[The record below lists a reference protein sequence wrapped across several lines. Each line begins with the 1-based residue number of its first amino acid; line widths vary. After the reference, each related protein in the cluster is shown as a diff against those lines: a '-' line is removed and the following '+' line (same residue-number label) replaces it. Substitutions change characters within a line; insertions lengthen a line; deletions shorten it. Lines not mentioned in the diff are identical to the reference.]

1 MIDLAAVAALADSD
15 FNVRQEAKSEPELSR
30 VLHEIATHCDPDSR
44 REANGALARMSDQM
58 PNRTKTAA
66 SPILAA
72 FLASVFSTA
81 IACAAARAADDC
93 LSEPKRQAPP
103 GSHWYYRIDG
113 PNHRKCWFLGDEGQK
128 VGQAGSPRLSSP
140 LPLPRRTAATIQPSV
155 ADAHAEL
162 PKVTTPT
169 ETPQWLGPTRPQW
182 LGPTGMNPERIT
194 EAVPDGSPSETLSP
208 PSARDQEGET
218 SVMNNGVVDGQSRTE
233 SRTELLP
240 PTTDREPAAEL
251 SAEETTAGPWLALL
265 LIALG
270 LATIAGS
277 LIFRLFAAVQADR
290 RDVFRSRR
298 RAVARLPE

>member
-1 MIDLAAVAALADSD
+1 LADSD
-15 FNVRQEAKSEPELSR
+15 FNVRLEAKSEPELSR
-30 VLHEIATHCDPDSR
+30 VLHEIAAHCDPNSR
-44 REANGALARMSDQM
+44 REANGAHARMSDQM

-66 SPILAA
+66 SPIFAA

-93 LSEPKRQAPP
+93 PSEPKHQAPP
-103 GSHWYYRIDG
+103 GGHWYYRIDG

-128 VGQAGSPRLSSP
+128 VSQAGSPRPSSP

-162 PKVTTPT
+162 PKATTPT
-169 ETPQWLGPTRPQW
+169 EPPQWF
-182 LGPTGMNPERIT
+182 GPTGMNLEKIT
-194 EAVPDGSPSETLSP
+194 ELVPDASPSETLSP
-208 PSARDQEGET
+208 PSARDPEGET
-218 SVMNNGVVDGQSRTE
+218 RVMNNGVIDGQSRTE

-240 PTTDREPAAEL
+240 RATDREPAAEL

-270 LATIAGS
+270 LSTIAGS
-277 LIFRLFAAVQADR
+277 LIFKLSATVQAGR
-290 RDVFRSRR
+290 RDVFRSR
-298 RAVARLPE
+298 

>member
-1 MIDLAAVAALADSD
+1 VIDLAAVAALADSD

-66 SPILAA
+66 SPIFAA

-93 LSEPKRQAPP
+93 LSEPKHQAPP
-103 GSHWYYRIDG
+103 GGHWYYRIDG

-128 VGQAGSPRLSSP
+128 VSQAGSPRPSSP
-140 LPLPRRTAATIQPSV
+140 LPLPRRAAEAIQPSV

-162 PKVTTPT
+162 PKVTTPP
-169 ETPQWLGPTRPQW
+169 EPPQWLGPTRPQW
-182 LGPTGMNPERIT
+182 LGPTGMNPEKIT
-194 EAVPDGSPSETLSP
+194 EVVPDASPSETLSP
-208 PSARDQEGET
+208 PSARDPEGET
-218 SVMNNGVVDGQSRTE
+218 RVLNNGVVDGQSRTE

-240 PTTDREPAAEL
+240 PATDREPAAEL

-277 LIFRLFAAVQADR
+277 LIFKLSAAVQAGR
-290 RDVFRSRR
+290 RDVFRSR
-298 RAVARLPE
+298 